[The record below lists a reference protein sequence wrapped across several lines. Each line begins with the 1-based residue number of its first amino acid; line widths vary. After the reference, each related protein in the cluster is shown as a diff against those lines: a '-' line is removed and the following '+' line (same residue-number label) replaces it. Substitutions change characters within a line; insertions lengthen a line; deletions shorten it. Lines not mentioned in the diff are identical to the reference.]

1 MAVHESRCAVPFA
14 MVAISDSLVSQSLP
28 AAALPVR
35 NAFKMPFTYTN
46 AASSFHI
53 ARVNL
58 T

>member
-1 MAVHESRCAVPFA
+1 